1 MYFFVFLIVACVVWY
16 LAREEEK
23 LKVKKQNEALITE
36 RKRLEQ
42 RAAQLAES
50 LAVSIWLSPV
60 S

>member
-1 MYFFVFLIVACVVWY
+1 
-16 LAREEEK
+16 
-23 LKVKKQNEALITE
+23 LITE

-50 LAVSIWLSPV
+50 LAVSICLSPV